1 MSKDAKNVPALRFKG
16 YSDAWEKSKLKN
28 ISENLDSQRIP
39 VTASDRIAGQIP
51 YYGANGIQD
60 YVSGYTHSGQIVLLA
75 EDGANSLSQYPVHFI
90 DGKAWVNNHAH
101 AILANDEFILPRFLF
116 YSFKTMNFSTW
127 VVGGSRYKLNGGT
140 LENLNIKLPKIEEQ
154 KLISKLL
161 IDLDDLIAATQSR
174 LSSLEL
180 LKKSLLQD
188 LFI

>member
-1 MSKDAKNVPALRFKG
+1 MSKDAKNIPALRFKG
-16 YSDAWEKSKLKN
+16 YSDAWEKRKLKN

-101 AILANDEFILPRFLF
+101 AILVAVELGHHIFDPCSKFI
-116 YSFKTMNFSTW
+116 
-127 VVGGSRYKLNGGT
+127 
-140 LENLNIKLPKIEEQ
+140 
-154 KLISKLL
+154 
-161 IDLDDLIAATQSR
+161 A
-174 LSSLEL
+174 
-180 LKKSLLQD
+180 
-188 LFI
+188 